1 MIGMDHFMGRTP
13 RVDWRDQFL
22 RNISITGGL
31 VPGTRYL
38 DELVGLVGAGR
49 LDPAPM
55 LSHRLP
61 LDQAAEG
68 YRLMARRTEGVTK
81 VALCPA

>member
-1 MIGMDHFMGRTP
+1 
-13 RVDWRDQFL
+13 
-22 RNISITGGL
+22 

-61 LDQAAEG
+61 LDEAAEG
-68 YRLMARRTEGVTK
+68 YRLMALRAEGVTK